1 MEKFMKDPISME
13 ERAMCK
19 LISTYKVTINEEGVI
34 DLDELGVYLDMN
46 VVPRMMRR
54 RITEFCE
61 FLVKRFPVLPPFRI
75 PNVFYLLD
83 VIEVIF
89 SFKVPNNLLLLVLR
103 TYKSIFQTS

>member
-13 ERAMCK
+13 EKAMCK

-34 DLDELGVYLDMN
+34 DLDDFGVYLDMN

-61 FLVKRFPVLPPFRI
+61 FSVKMFV
-75 PNVFYLLD
+75 VFTT
-83 VIEVIF
+83 F
-89 SFKVPNNLLLLVLR
+89 
-103 TYKSIFQTS
+103 